1 VQKIR
6 KIALLM
12 ERLVGFNH
20 DVLQGVRDYAAPKKA
35 WMCHFVD
42 PKSEYM
48 DVLQEWN
55 PHGIIAFLFDERTL
69 TNLQQLKC
77 PFVDVATWQGSS
89 KIPRISVDDVAVGRL
104 AAEHLMDLG
113 LERFAFVGRI
123 HYTFSEMRQKGFQ
136 NVLHENGFDCTAY
149 ALNDEHV
156 PVSQPWTMGG
166 VNANL
171 SDWVRSLPKPIG
183 IFADNDERALMV
195 SEACFAG
202 EIDVPS
208 QVAILGVD
216 NDPYLGSL
224 GYPPLSSIATPARRV
239 GYEAALLLDRLM
251 AGARAPDKAILL
263 PPTTV
268 VSRRSTDTLAIND
281 PYVAAAVRLIRERA
295 CDGLTVPEVIKA
307 APVGRRTL
315 EKLFKDHLGHSLLDE
330 IRHVRLLRAQHL
342 LATTDL
348 PVDSVATRSGFGSAT
363 WLATT
368 FSQELGVSPRAYRIT
383 IQGESS

>member
-1 VQKIR
+1 
-6 KIALLM
+6 M

-48 DVLQEWN
+48 DALQEWN
-55 PHGIIAFLFDERTL
+55 PHGIIAFLFDNRTL
-69 TNLQQLKC
+69 TNLQKMKC

-104 AAEHLMDLG
+104 AAGHLMDLG
-113 LERFAFVGRI
+113 LERFAFLGRTD
-123 HYTFSEMRQKGFQ
+123 HTFSAMRLQGFESA
-136 NVLHENGFDCTAY
+136 LHENGFGCSSYT
-149 ALNDEHV
+149 LEEEHA
-156 PVSQPWTMGG
+156 PSAQPWTMGG
-166 VNANL
+166 ADAKLAN
-171 SDWVRSLPKPIG
+171 WVKMLPKPIG
-183 IFADNDERALMV
+183 IFADNDEHALIV

-239 GYEAALLLDRLM
+239 GYEAASLLDRLM
-251 AGARAPDKAILL
+251 EGARAPEEPLLL

-281 PYVAAAVRLIRERA
+281 PYVAAAVRLIREKA
-295 CDGLTVPEVIKA
+295 CEGLTVPDIVKM

-315 EKLFKDHLGHSLLDE
+315 EKLFKDQLGHSLLDE
-330 IRHVRLLRAQHL
+330 MRHVRLSNAQHL

-348 PVDSVATRSGFGSAT
+348 PVESVAARSGFGSAT

-368 FSQELGVSPRAYRIT
+368 FAQELGVSPRAYRT
-383 IQGESS
+383 KIQGEER